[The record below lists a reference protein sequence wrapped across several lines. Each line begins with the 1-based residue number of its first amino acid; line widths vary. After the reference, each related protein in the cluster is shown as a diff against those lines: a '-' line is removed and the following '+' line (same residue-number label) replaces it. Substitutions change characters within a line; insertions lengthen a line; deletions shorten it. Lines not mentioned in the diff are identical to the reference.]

1 MKIIFE
7 FFLKIND
14 VYIIEI
20 SIWGWL
26 FVMVI
31 INIFIFFVD
40 KIFFD
45 GYKNIF
51 CGIISIFLWWC
62 LVMFFMNK
70 ILVFN
75 YYLFIS
81 SINEINNIWW

>member
-1 MKIIFE
+1 MEIIFE

-14 VYIIEI
+14 IYIIEI
-20 SIWGWL
+20 SIWGGL
-26 FVMVI
+26 FVIVI

-40 KIFFD
+40 NIFFD

-51 CGIISIFLWWC
+51 CGIIFLWWC

-75 YYLFIS
+75 YYLFIN